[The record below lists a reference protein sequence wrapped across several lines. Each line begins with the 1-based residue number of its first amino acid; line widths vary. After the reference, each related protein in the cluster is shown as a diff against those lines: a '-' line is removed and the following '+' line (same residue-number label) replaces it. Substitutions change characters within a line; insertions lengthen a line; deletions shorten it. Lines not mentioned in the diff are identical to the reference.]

1 MEVCPDNDS
10 TSIFELTK
18 QEFESLLSPQLGSDV
33 RVEDFKTQPLT
44 QPGDNYGSTI
54 LSAQLTI
61 KQGNKRNTLSL
72 VVKLVPPS
80 AFLREAFDI
89 EVTFSKEVNAYR
101 LVSPQY
107 KDLQEEKGVPSNKR
121 VDVFPKFY
129 GARTNKQGDFNGKSD
144 DTAVL
149 LLGNLKLDGYCTG
162 NRRKGLN
169 LKHMELGVTQ
179 LARFHAVS
187 VALKILK
194 PNVFK
199 ETVLKSCDR
208 YTIGGISND
217 EVAEKWITATV
228 NDVKCIQECLPYLE
242 KIERILREDL
252 KGKVNPSPPPPPKEP
267 FATFVHND
275 FWVNNMMFL
284 YETDDDIVNDP
295 SKTEIPIS
303 MKFVDFQTTLYASPI
318 HDLIFF
324 IYSSATIGV
333 VKDHCDDLIRLY
345 HHEFIDC
352 LAGLA
357 CDIDPFSIEK
367 FQDELNTNAPKELSH
382 ILFMAK
388 VISAD
393 ESQVPELSDVDA
405 AVMLQYNFGGEL
417 FQEKVKFVVQD
428 FVQRGWL

>member
-1 MEVCPDNDS
+1 MEMHHDS
-10 TSIFELTK
+10 STTIFELTK

-33 RVEDFKTQPLT
+33 KVEDFKTQALT
-44 QPGDNYGSTI
+44 QRGDNYGSTI
-54 LSAQLTI
+54 LSAELTI
-61 KQGNKRNTLSL
+61 KQGNERSKLSL

-80 AFLREAFDI
+80 PFLREAFDI

-107 KDLQEEKGVPSNKR
+107 NDLQIEKGIARNKR
-121 VDVFPKFY
+121 VDVFPEFY

-144 DTAVL
+144 NTAVL
-149 LLGNLKLDGYCTG
+149 LLENLKVDGYCTG
-162 NRRKGLN
+162 NRREGLN

-187 VALKILK
+187 IGLKILK
-194 PNVFK
+194 PDVFR

-208 YTIGGISND
+208 FIIGAISND
-217 EVAEKWITATV
+217 EIAEKWIAATV
-228 NDVKCIQECLPYLE
+228 NDMEGIQECVPYLG
-242 KIERILREDL
+242 KIETLIREDF
-252 KGKVNPSPPPPPKEP
+252 KEKMNPSSPPKEP

-284 YETDDDIVNDP
+284 YEADDENGNGP

-324 IYSSATIGV
+324 MYSSAASGV
-333 VKDHCDDLIRLY
+333 VKDHCDDLISLY
-345 HHEFIDC
+345 YHEFIDC
-352 LAGLA
+352 LTGLS
-357 CDIDPFSIEK
+357 CDTEPFSIEK
-367 FQDELNTNAPKELSH
+367 FQDELNKIAPIELSH
-382 ILFMAK
+382 ILFMTK

-393 ESQVPELSDVDA
+393 ESQVPDLSAVDA
-405 AVMLQYNFGGEL
+405 DVMLQYKFGGKL
-417 FQEKVKFVVQD
+417 FEERIKFIVQD
-428 FVQRGWL
+428 FVRRGWL